1 MEERYDR
8 PRRSQRNRRRRRRLR
23 PGFVLNAVCLG
34 IILIC
39 FCIGGVQEILAHNE
53 TKAQE
58 EAEAA
63 ALAEQEEAAQKAEEE
78 AAALAET
85 EYDFTV
91 AMMGDVNL
99 DDTWY
104 NMTYLVEQENGI
116 YDCIGESLLE
126 RMQSADL
133 FCVNSEFAF
142 TDGGTALNGKAYTF
156 RAQTSNIS
164 IYETMGVDLVT
175 LANNH
180 VYDYDAEGLTDT
192 LATLDDAGIAHV
204 GAGENLEEACE
215 PYYVEFNGYTVA
227 FVNASCAENIRYT
240 PQATEDSAGILLCY
254 ETDTFVQVIQNA
266 KENADFVIA
275 CVHWGTEYS
284 YEANDTQRTTAKEYI
299 DAGADVIVGTHS
311 HCLQGIEYYDGKPIF
326 YNLGTSWFNE
336 KTQEAFLLEI
346 HFTGNAEEENVTFTV
361 TPAIQ
366 SGCVTRFTESD
377 EEWNQVVDLIEAYSY
392 DVTIGSDGTVYPSDE
407 APVIVDDST
416 DDSTETETETETE
429 DSTLEEDTTTDDA
442 VGETTDDA
450 GSTTEDGGTDDET
463 AAG

>member
-8 PRRSQRNRRRRRRLR
+8 PRRSQRNRGKRRRLR
-23 PGFVLNAVCLG
+23 PGFVLDAVCLV

-39 FCIGGVQEILAHNE
+39 FCIGGVQAILDHNE

-78 AAALAET
+78 AAALSET
-85 EYDFTV
+85 EYDFTI
-91 AMMGDVNL
+91 ALMGDVNL

-326 YNLGTSWFNE
+326 YNLGTCWFNE
-336 KTQEAFLLEI
+336 KTLDTFLLEI
-346 HFTGNAEEENVTFTV
+346 HFTGNAEEEDVTFTV

-366 SGCVTRFTESD
+366 SGCVTRLTESD
-377 EEWNQVVDLIEAYSY
+377 EEWNQVVDLMEAYSY

-407 APVIVDDST
+407 APVADADDGT
-416 DDSTETETETETE
+416 DDETEAETET
-429 DSTLEEDTTTDDA
+429 
-442 VGETTDDA
+442 G
-450 GSTTEDGGTDDET
+450 TEDGTTDGDATADDTADETMDETGSDSTADDET

>member
-8 PRRSQRNRRRRRRLR
+8 PRRSRRSQRKRRRLR
-23 PGFVLNAVCLG
+23 PGFVLNAVCLV

-39 FCIGGVQEILAHNE
+39 FCIGGVQAILDHNE
-53 TKAQE
+53 AKAQE

-63 ALAEQEEAAQKAEEE
+63 ALAEQEAAAQKAEEE
-78 AAALAET
+78 AAALSET
-85 EYDFTV
+85 EYDFTI
-91 AMMGDVNL
+91 ALMGDVNL

-192 LATLDDAGIAHV
+192 LATLDSAGIAHV

-227 FVNASCAENIRYT
+227 FVNASCAENIR
-240 PQATEDSAGILLCY
+240 
-254 ETDTFVQVIQNA
+254 
-266 KENADFVIA
+266 
-275 CVHWGTEYS
+275 
-284 YEANDTQRTTAKEYI
+284 
-299 DAGADVIVGTHS
+299 
-311 HCLQGIEYYDGKPIF
+311 
-326 YNLGTSWFNE
+326 
-336 KTQEAFLLEI
+336 
-346 HFTGNAEEENVTFTV
+346 
-361 TPAIQ
+361 
-366 SGCVTRFTESD
+366 
-377 EEWNQVVDLIEAYSY
+377 
-392 DVTIGSDGTVYPSDE
+392 
-407 APVIVDDST
+407 
-416 DDSTETETETETE
+416 
-429 DSTLEEDTTTDDA
+429 
-442 VGETTDDA
+442 
-450 GSTTEDGGTDDET
+450 
-463 AAG
+463 

>member
-8 PRRSQRNRRRRRRLR
+8 PRRSRRSQRRRRRLR
-23 PGFVLNAVCLG
+23 PGFVLNSVCIV

-39 FCIGGVQEILAHNE
+39 LCIGGVQAILDYNE
-53 TKAQE
+53 NRAQE
-58 EAEAA
+58 KAEAA

-85 EYDFTV
+85 EYDFTI

-116 YDCIGESLLE
+116 YDCIGESLLD

-142 TDGGTALNGKAYTF
+142 TDGGTALDGKAYTF
-156 RAQTSNIS
+156 RAQTSNVS

-180 VYDYDAEGLTDT
+180 IYDYGAEGLTDT
-192 LATLDDAGIAHV
+192 LDTLDSAGIAHV

-215 PYYVEFNGYTVA
+215 PYYVEFDGYTVA

-240 PQATEDSAGILLCY
+240 PQATEDSSGILLCY
-254 ETDTFVQVIQNA
+254 DTEEFVKVIQNA

-284 YEANDTQRTTAKEYI
+284 YEANETQRTTAKEYI

-311 HCLQGIEYYDGKPIF
+311 HCLQGIEYYNGKPIF
-326 YNLGTSWFNE
+326 YNLGTCWFNE
-336 KTQEAFLLEI
+336 KTLETFLLEI
-346 HFTGNAEEENVTFTV
+346 RFTGNAEGGEVTFTV

-366 SGCVTRFTESD
+366 SGCVTRLTESD
-377 EEWNQVVDLIEAYSY
+377 EEWNQVVSLMETYSY
-392 DVTIGSDGTVYPSDE
+392 DVTIASDGTVYPSSE
-407 APVIVDDST
+407 APVSDADNGT
-416 DDSTETETETETE
+416 DDETE
-429 DSTLEEDTTTDDA
+429 D
-442 VGETTDDA
+442 G
-450 GSTTEDGGTDDET
+450 TEDGTVDEDTLDDAADGTAEDTGSDSATGDGSDDET